1 MEAAWLEPAGFSAF
15 EIRHSEDAGQKM
27 ALVMPDIATCP
38 DCLAEILLPGDR
50 RFGYPF
56 TNCTNCGPRFSII
69 QALPYDRPNT
79 TMRRFGLCPDCR
91 REYENPADRR
101 FHAQP
106 TACPECGP
114 HLELVGVT
122 GGDTDA
128 IRRTAEALRA
138 GLIVAVKGLGGF
150 HLMVDARN
158 GLAVARL
165 RERKPRRDKPFA
177 VMARDLEQAR
187 EICKVSQEAATLLL
201 SPEAPILL
209 LPRRMEPGASLANEI
224 APGNPNLGVMVPYTP
239 LHHLLLREF
248 GYPVVATSGNLSDE
262 PICTDEDEG
271 LQRLAGIADL
281 FLVHDRP
288 IARHVDD
295 SVAWIVRGEP
305 RLLRRARGYA
315 PLPVP
320 LPESVPAILATGG
333 HLKNTVALSVGSEA
347 FISQHIG
354 DLETTE
360 AMDAFERVIADF
372 LRLYETAPAAIAH
385 DLHPD
390 YASTR
395 WALERAAGETIRL
408 CAVQHHHAHLASCLA
423 DNGVA
428 GLRWVSSGMGPAMG
442 LTGQC
447 GEANSCSAMQRAS
460 HASRICA
467 RFACRAATPL
477 CMNRAA

>member
-1 MEAAWLEPAGFSAF
+1 MDAAWLEPAGFSAF
-15 EIRHSEDAGQKM
+15 EIRHSEGAGQKT

-79 TMRRFGLCPDCR
+79 TMRRFALCPACR

-114 HLELVGVT
+114 HLEFVGVT

-201 SPEAPILL
+201 SQAPILL
-209 LPRRMEPGASLANEI
+209 LPRRMEPGVSLADEI
-224 APGNPNLGVMVPYTP
+224 APGNPNLGVMLPYT
-239 LHHLLLREF
+239 
-248 GYPVVATSGNLSDE
+248 A
-262 PICTDEDEG
+262 
-271 LQRLAGIADL
+271 
-281 FLVHDRP
+281 
-288 IARHVDD
+288 
-295 SVAWIVRGEP
+295 
-305 RLLRRARGYA
+305 A
-315 PLPVP
+315 P
-320 LPESVPAILATGG
+320 S
-333 HLKNTVALSVGSEA
+333 
-347 FISQHIG
+347 
-354 DLETTE
+354 
-360 AMDAFERVIADF
+360 
-372 LRLYETAPAAIAH
+372 APA
-385 DLHPD
+385 
-390 YASTR
+390 
-395 WALERAAGETIRL
+395 
-408 CAVQHHHAHLASCLA
+408 
-423 DNGVA
+423 
-428 GLRWVSSGMGPAMG
+428 
-442 LTGQC
+442 
-447 GEANSCSAMQRAS
+447 
-460 HASRICA
+460 
-467 RFACRAATPL
+467 
-477 CMNRAA
+477 